1 MVLVSVLMTALVT
14 PVVTG
19 MNRGTRRM
27 IGYKRRNLQ
36 LSNPDSELRMLACV
50 HTPRNVPSIISL
62 LGIANPTKRSPI
74 FVYALHL
81 VELTGRA
88 SNMLI
93 LHSTANSTPLSSRT
107 PHKSNNSSFPHI
119 FSAFESFEQHAGGV
133 SVQPLTTISP
143 YSTMHED
150 VCVLAEDKH
159 VSLIVIPF
167 HKQQTVDGGMEAMN
181 SSVKDLNET
190 ILSTAPCSVA
200 VFVDRGLSSSTV
212 RLASSRH
219 VMLLFFGGPD
229 DREALAFSMRMIE
242 NPSISLTILRFLP
255 LEEQQTAVS
264 SSSAVNNY
272 PMANANSTEGYQRM
286 LDEECLHEFRVRY

>member
-1 MVLVSVLMTALVT
+1 MTALVT
-14 PVVTG
+14 PVVIG
-19 MNRGTRRM
+19 MHRGSRRM
-27 IGYKRRNLQ
+27 VGYKRRNLQ
-36 LSNPDSELRMLACV
+36 LSNPDSELRMLACI
-50 HTPRNVPSIISL
+50 HTPRHVPSIISL

-107 PHKSNNSSFPHI
+107 PHKSNTSSFPPI
-119 FSAFESFEQHAGGV
+119 FSAFESYEQHAGGV
-133 SVQPLTTISP
+133 SVQPLTTVSP

-167 HKQQTVDGGMEAMN
+167 HKQQTVDGGMEAVN
-181 SSVKDLNET
+181 SSIKDLNET
-190 ILSTAPCSVA
+190 ILDNAPCSVA
-200 VFVDRGLSSSTV
+200 IFVDRGLSSSTV
-212 RLASSRH
+212 RLATSRH

-229 DREALAFSMRMIE
+229 DREALAFSMRMID
-242 NPSISLTILRFLP
+242 NPSISLTIVRFLP
-255 LEEQQTAVS
+255 LDEQQSVAS

-272 PMANANSTEGYQRM
+272 PMANANSSEGYQRM